1 MATKSSRSS
10 RAIPP
15 QNVPAQLHTNQ
26 TGNPPTVSQPL
37 NFHTNINFWRG
48 RVLSFVAAWEG
59 VVYVIRT
66 QPNVWIELTALGA
79 VAIVGLFF
87 GLSALEW
94 GLLALTVA
102 VIVALEAVN
111 TAIETVVDLV
121 SPTYHPL
128 AKIAKDTAA
137 AALLIA
143 VLGSVVVA
151 LCIFGPK
158 LWALLA

>member
-1 MATKSSRSS
+1 M
-10 RAIPP
+10 
-15 QNVPAQLHTNQ
+15 
-26 TGNPPTVSQPL
+26 
-37 NFHTNINFWRG
+37 
-48 RVLSFVAAWEG
+48 SFVAAWEG